1 MATQTARQWLTTQ
14 VETKIQ
20 LSEKP
25 PAIAVW
31 GVVLELPGDVV
42 SILKETGQVYGYAG
56 YFWYDYEQD
65 GKTVCV
71 PIKIKE

>member
-1 MATQTARQWLTTQ
+1 MQTIAKDWLRTQ
-14 VETKIQ
+14 VETAVQ
-20 LSEKP
+20 LSNKP

-42 SILKETGQVYGYAG
+42 KILADAGQVYGYAG
-56 YFWYDYEQD
+56 RFWYDYDQN

-71 PIKIKE
+71 PIKINE

>member
-1 MATQTARQWLTTQ
+1 MQTTARDWLRTQ
-14 VETKIQ
+14 VETAVQ
-20 LSEKP
+20 LSNKP
-25 PAIAVW
+25 PKIAVW

-42 SILKETGQVYGYAG
+42 VSLKEAGQVYGYAG
-56 YFWYDYEQD
+56 HFWYDYDQD